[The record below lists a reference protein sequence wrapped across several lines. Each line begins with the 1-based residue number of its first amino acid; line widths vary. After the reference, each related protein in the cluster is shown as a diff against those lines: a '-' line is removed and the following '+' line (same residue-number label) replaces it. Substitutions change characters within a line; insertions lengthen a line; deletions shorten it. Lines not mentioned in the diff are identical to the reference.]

1 MIDDK
6 ATSQKTDKSKK
17 TFTILT
23 LLTIAMLLPGICTN
37 GTAGSGEAA
46 EKFDRSQSMLINL
59 KSAPMSAGYFII
71 HSYSASKVM
80 ARDLDKALNQVVEV
94 DKTYAKSR
102 HKPDNRY
109 LENACLKITVAR
121 QTAEQLK
128 FQLSDAYSEL
138 KDSIEETMVTDSNF
152 H

>member
-1 MIDDK
+1 MIDYK
-6 ATSQKTDKSKK
+6 ATSQKTLNPQKAFS
-17 TFTILT
+17 ILA

-37 GTAGSGEAA
+37 GTQGSLEAH
-46 EKFDRSQSMLINL
+46 EKFDRNQSMLINL

-80 ARDLDKALNQVVEV
+80 KHDLDKALNQVIEV

-102 HKPDNRY
+102 HQPDSRY

-121 QTAEQLK
+121 QTAEQLQM
-128 FQLSDAYSEL
+128 QLSDAYSEL
-138 KDSIEETMVTDSNF
+138 KESIEQTMITDANF
-152 H
+152 K

>member
-1 MIDDK
+1 M
-6 ATSQKTDKSKK
+6 T
-17 TFTILT
+17 
-23 LLTIAMLLPGICTN
+23 
-37 GTAGSGEAA
+37 
-46 EKFDRSQSMLINL
+46 
-59 KSAPMSAGYFII
+59 
-71 HSYSASKVM
+71 
-80 ARDLDKALNQVVEV
+80 RDLDKALDQVVEV

-128 FQLSDAYSEL
+128 FQLGDAYSEL
-138 KDSIEETMVTDSNF
+138 KDSIEQTMVTDANF